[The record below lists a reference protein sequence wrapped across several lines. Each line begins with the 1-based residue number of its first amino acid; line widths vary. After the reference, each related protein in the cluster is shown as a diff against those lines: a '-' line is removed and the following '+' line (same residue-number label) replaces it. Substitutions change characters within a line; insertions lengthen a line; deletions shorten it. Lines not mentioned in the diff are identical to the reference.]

1 MKASRRLP
9 ISVAAARPQAAR
21 RVTSELL
28 QTVLELHMKCIIRDL
43 ENYAPEGARTPPDKL
58 TSVLSPPPRQSCAGC
73 PSCRTS
79 IRPIP
84 RGSGERRRASE
95 VINFAAATK
104 FFSIWT
110 KNFVAPLNS
119 HKVCCENTKFIVHT
133 DNKLCCTSGSHKVY
147 CPCGQ

>member
-43 ENYAPEGARTPPDKL
+43 ENYAPEGARRPPDKL

-95 VINFAAATK
+95 VTSRPPQFCFHMDKQLCGASELPQSLLST
-104 FFSIWT
+104 WT
-110 KNFVAPLNS
+110 KNFVAPL
-119 HKVCCENTKFIVHT
+119 T
-133 DNKLCCTSGSHKVY
+133 SHKVY
-147 CPCGQ
+147 CPHGQ

>member
-28 QTVLELHMKCIIRDL
+28 QTVFELHMKCIIRDL
-43 ENYAPEGARTPPDKL
+43 ENYAPEGARRTPDKL

-104 FFSIWT
+104 FCGASELPQSLLSTWT
-110 KNFVAPLNS
+110 KNFVAPL
-119 HKVCCENTKFIVHT
+119 T
-133 DNKLCCTSGSHKVY
+133 SHKVY
-147 CPCGQ
+147 CPHGQ